1 MKATIFAQREQVEN
15 AETGRRELPAAR
27 EVQLITG
34 ETVVLY
40 ALDTGEMPLADT
52 NQITSVRAGLV
63 LNSTAVRLGEHG
75 TVRELAES
83 ELYHWTDAN
92 EFDRFQYTRPV
103 RINNRRYAVHLRVEN
118 TKVGMEQVVVYTDTG
133 AGTARVDRL
142 WRAIPD
148 IRIDQGSSMLEMT
161 AAYLL
166 SEETM

>member
-63 LNSTAVRLGEHG
+63 LNSTA
-75 TVRELAES
+75 ES

-103 RINNRRYAVHLRVEN
+103 RINNRRYAVHLRFEN

>member
-40 ALDTGEMPLADT
+40 A
-52 NQITSVRAGLV
+52 
-63 LNSTAVRLGEHG
+63 
-75 TVRELAES
+75 
-83 ELYHWTDAN
+83 N

-103 RINNRRYAVHLRVEN
+103 RINNRRYAVHLRFEN

>member
-103 RINNRRYAVHLRVEN
+103 RINNRRYAVHLRFEN
-118 TKVGMEQVVVYTDTG
+118 TKVGMEQVVVYKDTG
-133 AGTARVDRL
+133 AVTARVDRL
-142 WRAIPD
+142 WRTIPD
-148 IRIDQGSSMLEMT
+148 IRIDQGSGILEMT
-161 AAYLL
+161 AAYQL
-166 SEETM
+166 SADTR